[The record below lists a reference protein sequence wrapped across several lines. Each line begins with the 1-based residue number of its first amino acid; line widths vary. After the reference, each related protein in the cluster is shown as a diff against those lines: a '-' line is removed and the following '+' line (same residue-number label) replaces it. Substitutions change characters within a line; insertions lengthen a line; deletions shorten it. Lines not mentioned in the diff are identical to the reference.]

1 MREGPEAHGTAELG
15 GIELLE
21 AVTAEGRQRLA
32 AGALLGRGC
41 RPGDRVLVSL
51 HSSASMICA
60 VLGAL
65 RVGVVPVLLSPDLTP
80 TERAVLAHDA
90 EPSLDIGDEAALGEL
105 FAGAETDI
113 APLPLT
119 RPMLYTSG
127 TTGWPKGVTVGLF
140 GEQRAR
146 AWYDDEVDLWAPRP
160 GDVHL
165 VCAPTSHSA
174 PMRAAIATLLA
185 GGTLAVMARF
195 DAALVL
201 AALRELRPTT
211 TFMVPTHMERLLT
224 APGLGTDE
232 RFDSL
237 RLLFHAGSACPAP
250 LKRAMLARLAP
261 GVLTE
266 FYGSTEGQ
274 FTACSDAE
282 WLARPGTVGRARPG
296 RTLHIET
303 GAAPPGAEGEAIGV
317 IWCRAPAFAR
327 FSYWHQPDATAA
339 AWDGDAFTVGDLG
352 WLDDEGYLYIAGR
365 REDLIITGGVNVY
378 PAEVETAIAAF
389 PGVGD
394 VAVYG
399 TPDEHWGERVCAA
412 IVAERPID
420 GDALRADL
428 AGRLAPAKRPKEYT
442 LVGSLPRTPSVK
454 LVRRALS
461 TPGAPAG
468 GPEAEKG

>member
-1 MREGPEAHGTAELG
+1 
-15 GIELLE
+15 
-21 AVTAEGRQRLA
+21 
-32 AGALLGRGC
+32 
-41 RPGDRVLVSL
+41 
-51 HSSASMICA
+51 

-127 TTGWPKGVTVGLF
+127 TTGRPKGVTVGLF

-399 TPDEHWGERVCAA
+399 GAPHRRRRPACRPRRTTRPGQAAEGVHAGGLAAPHPERQAGAPCAQHAGGSRWRSRSRKRVRINPWHSQPPTP
-412 IVAERPID
+412 P
-420 GDALRADL
+420 
-428 AGRLAPAKRPKEYT
+428 PARSKRPSTNTRPKRST
-442 LVGSLPRTPSVK
+442 ACSSGPPPPLPPTVARASRSV
-454 LVRRALS
+454 
-461 TPGAPAG
+461 PGG
-468 GPEAEKG
+468 